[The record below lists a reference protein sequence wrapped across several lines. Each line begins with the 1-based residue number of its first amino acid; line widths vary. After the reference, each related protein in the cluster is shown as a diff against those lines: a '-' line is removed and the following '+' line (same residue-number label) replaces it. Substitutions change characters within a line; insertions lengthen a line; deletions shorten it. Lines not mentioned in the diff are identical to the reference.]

1 MWVTHVRARL
11 VLPLLALAFAIVS
24 PGFSQNQPLP
34 SNSTEQRSNPA
45 LLREAAKA
53 ISAGDLPLAEVEL
66 RTILE
71 TSPRDYRA
79 LNFMGIVRAQQK
91 PKRRQKDSSNKSSRL
106 GRILPEVTPPSGC
119 CT

>member
-1 MWVTHVRARL
+1 MLIMRVTYFGTRFS
-11 VLPLLALAFAIVS
+11 LPLLIIGLAIAT
-24 PGFSQNQPLP
+24 PGFSQNQPP
-34 SNSTEQRSNPA
+34 APNSTEQHSNPA

-53 ISAGDLPLAEVEL
+53 ISAGDLQLAEVEL

-91 PKRRQKDSSNKSSRL
+91 REVEAEGFFKQVRVRRP
-106 GRILPEVTPPSGC
+106 RIR
-119 CT
+119 